1 MMTQVQ
7 VLEDLVGYDTFHVKW
22 FKVVSKVKEN
32 PDTYTLSIKP
42 VNGAKVDYKPGQ
54 FAMLYVYGVGETPI
68 SISGQSPAGD
78 SLYFTVRAV
87 GSVTKAIVR
96 SENNSIIG
104 VRGPFGNGWPIE
116 EAEGLDVVVV
126 AGGIGLAPLRP
137 AIRHIIANREKFG
150 QFFVLY
156 GARSPA
162 ELLYK
167 KELSRWR
174 SRLDTQVLITVDR
187 GDSKWRGHIG
197 VVTTLFRNI
206 RLDPTKTIALV
217 CGPEIMMKFT
227 VLELKNQG
235 VKEDRVFISMERNMK
250 CGVGLCGHCQFGP
263 FFICKDGPVVR
274 FSDVSYFFDRR
285 EL

>member
-1 MMTQVQ
+1 MTQVQ
-7 VLEDLVGYDTFHVKW
+7 VLKDLTGFETYRIKW
-22 FKVVSKVKEN
+22 FRVLSKVREN
-32 PDTYTLSIKP
+32 PDTYTLTIKP
-42 VNGAKVDYKPGQ
+42 VDDGVVNYMPGQ

-68 SISGQSPAGD
+68 SISGQSMAEGT
-78 SLYFTVRAV
+78 LNFTVRAV

-96 SENNSIIG
+96 SEKNSIIG
-104 VRGPFGNGWPIE
+104 VRGPFGYGWPLT
-116 EAEGLDVVVV
+116 EAEGHDVVVV

-137 AIRHIIANREKFG
+137 AVRHIIANREKFG

-187 GDSKWRGHIG
+187 GDAKWRGHIG

-206 RLDPTKTIALV
+206 RLDPAKTIALV

-235 VKEDRVFISMERNMK
+235 VKEDHIFISMERNMK
-250 CGVGLCGHCQFGP
+250 CGFGLCGHCQFGP
-263 FFICKDGPVVR
+263 VFVCKDGPVFR
-274 FSDVSYFFDRR
+274 FSDISYFFDRR